1 MANTDNQKDM
11 PELQRDDAL
20 FETLGKN
27 KKRKKRKIL
36 ITVVSI
42 LVVIALILVIGV
54 TTLQRRVREQFAASQ
69 GEVLSHSVSTGSIS
83 TLVSGSGYLTD
94 VDLEEI
100 DVPAGVE
107 ISDVEVK
114 RNQTISKGDILA
126 TVEMSSVV
134 SAMADLQLQIEDLDV

>member
-42 LVVIALILVIGV
+42 LVVVALILVIGV
-54 TTLQRRVREQFAASQ
+54 ATLQRRVREQLQ
-69 GEVLSHSVSTGSIS
+69 VLH
-83 TLVSGSGYLTD
+83 L
-94 VDLEEI
+94 
-100 DVPAGVE
+100 
-107 ISDVEVK
+107 
-114 RNQTISKGDILA
+114 
-126 TVEMSSVV
+126 
-134 SAMADLQLQIEDLDV
+134 